1 MIALG
6 YVANFRKK
14 YTVSIK
20 SIYFVNVPSHSA
32 KLKTTSLYCTVE
44 PILPNV
50 MLSIESKV
58 LY

>member
-32 KLKTTSLYCTVE
+32 KLKTKSLLLYSRTHITHRK
-44 PILPNV
+44 ILV
-50 MLSIESKV
+50 KMIRR
-58 LY
+58 